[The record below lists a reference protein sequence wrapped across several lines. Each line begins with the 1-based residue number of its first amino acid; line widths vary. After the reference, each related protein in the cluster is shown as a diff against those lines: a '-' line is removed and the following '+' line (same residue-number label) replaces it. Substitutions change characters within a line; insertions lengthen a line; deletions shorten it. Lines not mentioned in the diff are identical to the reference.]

1 MRSSFAAV
9 DLGATSGR
17 VVLGT
22 FSHTGA
28 APTAFQLDEV
38 HRFPNNPMTIEG
50 ELCWDVENLFEQ
62 TLIGLSLAFSCAQ
75 DNNST
80 LSGIAVDSWGVDYG
94 LVDESLNLVAPVRHY
109 RAAEEVYV
117 HRANMLVSPRE
128 AYARTGITELPINT
142 CFQLIRDCQQGLLT
156 QGVAALLI
164 PDLWT
169 AWLTGVRGT
178 EQTIASTTGLLDWES
193 HDWAYDLVHQWGIPE
208 SVLTEV
214 VETGSMAG
222 RTLAPITERIGA
234 VNPIPVY
241 RAPAHDTAS
250 AFAAVTSP
258 DTDAAV
264 VSCGTW
270 ALVGC
275 LNPEPVL
282 AHNAE
287 QAGLTNEVAADG
299 SALLVRNLSGTWL
312 LEECL
317 RAWSSHDSSV
327 QPKDIEALRFDLLAA
342 AESESAQVL
351 GTIDCGA
358 PQLIGT
364 RDMPAEILALYQQTH
379 GDAHGPL
386 ELGRHQIVRLILESL
401 AESFARTISNIGEIA
416 HRNFREVIMIGGGSR
431 INQLVGLTE
440 HATGLSVQIK
450 HQEATSIG
458 NICVQAVSA
467 GIFDSIDQARA
478 ATNTN
483 GN

>member
-1 MRSSFAAV
+1 MKTSFAAV

-22 FSHTGA
+22 FSDVGA
-28 APTAFQLDEV
+28 APMAFELDEV
-38 HRFPNNPMTIEG
+38 HRFPNNPMMIEG
-50 ELCWDVENLFEQ
+50 ELCWDVESLFEQ
-62 TLIGLSLAFSCAQ
+62 TLIGLSHAFVCAQ

-94 LVDESLNLVAPVRHY
+94 LVDESLALVGPVRHY
-109 RAAEEVYV
+109 RAAEEAYVY
-117 HRANMLVSPRE
+117 RANMLVRPRD
-128 AYARTGITELPINT
+128 AYVRTGITELPINT

-156 QGVAALLI
+156 QGVTALLI

-169 AWLTGVRGT
+169 AWLTGVKGSER
-178 EQTIASTTGLLDWES
+178 TIASTTGLLDWES
-193 HDWAYDLVHQWGIPE
+193 HDWAYDLAHKWGIPG
-208 SVLTEV
+208 SVLSEV

-222 RTLAPITERIGA
+222 PTLASITDRIGA

-275 LNPEPVL
+275 LNPEPVFTC
-282 AHNAE
+282 NAE

-317 RAWSSHDSSV
+317 RTWSAHDCSV
-327 QPKDIEALRFDLLAA
+327 KPEDIEALRFDLLAA
-342 AESESAQVL
+342 AEGESAQVI

-379 GDAHGPL
+379 GDVVGSP

-401 AESFARTISNIGEIA
+401 AESFAQTISSIGEIA
-416 HRNFREVIMIGGGSR
+416 HRSFHQVIMIGGGSR
-431 INQLVGLTE
+431 ISQLVRLTE
-440 HATGLSVQIK
+440 HATGLSVQLR

-478 ATNTN
+478 ATNTD